1 MKKKIVEIKPANRH
15 SVLEERR
22 RLKMA
27 RTAHAYVRGSTQH
40 FYDWLIR
47 DHFTARFHWA
57 SLPQHF
63 RLYPAM
69 TGEELNWLFVDLNP
83 YFASVE

>member
-40 FYDWLIR
+40 FY
-47 DHFTARFHWA
+47 
-57 SLPQHF
+57 
-63 RLYPAM
+63 
-69 TGEELNWLFVDLNP
+69 E
-83 YFASVE
+83 